1 MSDEMTLGSKKL
13 RILLISGIILGVIL
27 NFLVN
32 SEPILLLIGIVTQ
45 GEIPHNV
52 YVMNYEQASCD
63 FYMPEQYLPA
73 AAPQIENNEGYECSE
88 LYQSFSIKKNIEII
102 NSSDH
107 ADSEVK
113 QVLEKA
119 SMSVERNNLE
129 AARSNLSRIGLNQ
142 TYYIK

>member
-1 MSDEMTLGSKKL
+1 
-13 RILLISGIILGVIL
+13 
-27 NFLVN
+27 
-32 SEPILLLIGIVTQ
+32 
-45 GEIPHNV
+45 
-52 YVMNYEQASCD
+52 
-63 FYMPEQYLPA
+63 MPEQYLPA

-129 AARSNLSRIGLNQ
+129 AARSNLSRIGLNR